1 MYQPPNSSSNPF
13 EGSSP
18 NPFNDAGIPADPVFQ
33 RLDDD
38 LPTPA
43 AIQQNDIMPQ
53 LKKLYIALIAAGLI
67 TGLVISIAVLR
78 VINHFGLSDAPQ
90 PKSEFV
96 N

>member
-1 MYQPPNSSSNPF
+1 MHQSPNPFDGQSSNPF
-13 EGSSP
+13 
-18 NPFNDAGIPADPVFQ
+18 NDTGIPADPVFQ

-38 LPTPA
+38 TPA
-43 AIQQNDIMPQ
+43 PTTIQHSDLMPQ

-67 TGLVISIAVLR
+67 IGLVVSIAVLR

-90 PKSEFV
+90 PQPDSELV